1 VHLSA
6 TQLPEKSKLTHGSKS
21 LSILQPAENQ
31 SQIAQ
36 ETSETHTHN
45 SLGLK
50 DLKIQG
56 KTQEALQD

>member
-1 VHLSA
+1 MDQNH
-6 TQLPEKSKLTHGSKS
+6 
-21 LSILQPAENQ
+21 
-31 SQIAQ
+31 SQFCNLLKINLKYAQ
-36 ETSETHTHN
+36 ETSETHAHN